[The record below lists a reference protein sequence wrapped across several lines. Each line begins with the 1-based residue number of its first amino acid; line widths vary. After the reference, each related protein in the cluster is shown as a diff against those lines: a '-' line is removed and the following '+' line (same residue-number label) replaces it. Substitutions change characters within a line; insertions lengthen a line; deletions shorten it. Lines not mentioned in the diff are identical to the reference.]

1 MSPWARSTYHFWTT
15 VPPRSASKVD
25 IWQTLGRRPSIYEDG
40 GNNTN
45 GPSQSQHQAREVF
58 GWILKW
64 TRVISTGYPVSCI
77 IPASMFQIWRTL
89 DPFKHPYQIGEKVH
103 IIQILLSRIVNG
115 TYRTA
120 VWSPIYAPVFP
131 LSEKQCQNHIGG
143 QCVPRNNKDIHV

>member
-25 IWQTLGRRPSIYEDG
+25 IWQTLGRRPSTKMEATTPMDHPSH
-40 GNNTN
+40 NTKR
-45 GPSQSQHQAREVF
+45 GRSLADCS
-58 GWILKW
+58 
-64 TRVISTGYPVSCI
+64 RVISTGYPVSCI
-77 IPASMFQIWRTL
+77 LPASMFQIWRTL